1 MHNISAYNHIPV
13 RTLAADRSE
22 GSKHNSLANNTETA
36 FKTSSGRFKWMGSRQ
51 AAAAERERK
60 HVYGIAIK

>member
-1 MHNISAYNHIPV
+1 MQNISAYNHVLV

-22 GSKHNSLANNTETA
+22 GSKHNSLAKRTETA

-51 AAAAERERK
+51 AAAAERERERDQ
-60 HVYGIAIK
+60 I